1 MDINKVTAVYF
12 VGAGG
17 IGMSALI
24 RYFLA
29 KGKRVGG
36 YDKTPSDLT
45 EELKKEG
52 ADIHYEDNVALIG
65 EAFKSPDDT
74 LVVYTPAVPES
85 HTELT
90 YFRAHGFEVMKRAR
104 VLGEITKS
112 SRGLCVAGTH
122 GKTDCR
128 CAVRAGRGASGQ
140 LYRLFSQL
148 CLHVAGAGLPEG
160 RCGQTAVAAG
170 AAPRYGR
177 GRTDRVFGRV

>member
-1 MDINKVTAVYF
+1 M
-12 VGAGG
+12 
-17 IGMSALI
+17 
-24 RYFLA
+24 
-29 KGKRVGG
+29 GG

-112 SRGLCVAGTH
+112 SRGL
-122 GKTDCR
+122 
-128 CAVRAGRGASGQ
+128 
-140 LYRLFSQL
+140 
-148 CLHVAGAGLPEG
+148 
-160 RCGQTAVAAG
+160 
-170 AAPRYGR
+170 
-177 GRTDRVFGRV
+177 

>member
-90 YFRAHGFEVMKRAR
+90 YFRAHDFEVMKRAR

-112 SRGLCVAGTH
+112 QPGFMRGGNARQDNYLFYAGSFAETI
-122 GKTDCR
+122 
-128 CAVRAGRGASGQ
+128 ASGLQ
-140 LYRLFSQL
+140 CF
-148 CLHVAGAGLPEG
+148 
-160 RCGQTAVAAG
+160 
-170 AAPRYGR
+170 PRR
-177 GRTDRVFGRV
+177 NPKELRE